1 MAGTPTIFHG
11 SFVHST
17 KEKDMVTHN
26 DMVIGVER
34 GKIIFIEH
42 ETRLPDLMSEYSV
55 PRDKVRHLEKWQF
68 LMPGLVDTHIHAP
81 QYAFAGSK
89 MDLQLYDWL
98 STYTFPTEAKFK
110 DLKYAMDVYSK
121 VVDRTL
127 KNGTTTACYFAT
139 LHRDATN
146 LLFQIIEKAGQ
157 RAYVGKVNM
166 DCCSPTYYKETM
178 EESLEDTKKFV
189 ESTVSKKNPLVT
201 PIITPRFTG
210 SCSEELIMSLGRLNQ
225 QYQLPVQTHE
235 LETRA
240 DVGTGGLNHLHIW
253 DKAGLLKHNT
263 VLAHCVYISEEE
275 LDLLKLRGSGI
286 AHCPNSNITLRS
298 GFLDVRHVL
307 EKGCKIGLG
316 TDVSGGYSCSM
327 LDALRS
333 ASQVSKTI
341 AIQREE
347 RGENYEI
354 LTYKE
359 LFRLATLGG
368 SEVMGLDETIGNFQ
382 VGKDFDGIVVDPLV
396 ENSPFDV
403 FSTDT
408 FSDIIQKFLFLG
420 DDRNMIDVF
429 VAGTRT
435 SGR

>member
-1 MAGTPTIFHG
+1 MADSATVFHG
-11 SFVHST
+11 TFVHST
-17 KEKDMVTHN
+17 KEEDMVIHS
-26 DMVIGVER
+26 DMVIGVKR

-42 ETRLPDLMSEYSV
+42 ETSLPDLMSEYSV
-55 PRDKVRHLEKWQF
+55 PRDNVRHLEKWQF
-68 LMPGLVDTHIHAP
+68 LIPGLVDTHIHAP
-81 QYAFAGSK
+81 QYTFAGSN

-98 STYTFPTEAKFK
+98 NTYTYPTEAKFK
-110 DLKYAMDVYSK
+110 DLTYAMDVYSK

-127 KNGTTTACYFAT
+127 KNGTTTACYYAT

-146 LLFQIIEKAGQ
+146 LLLQVIEKAGQ

-166 DCCSPTYYKETM
+166 DCRTPSFYQETT
-178 EESLEDTKKFV
+178 EESLEETEKFV
-189 ESTVSKKNPLVT
+189 ESTISKKNPLVT
-201 PIITPRFTG
+201 PIITPRSIGT
-210 SCSEELIMSLGRLNQ
+210 SSEELRTSLGQLSQ
-225 QYQLPVQTHE
+225 QYQLPVQTHV
-235 LETRA
+235 LETRGDLA
-240 DVGTGGLNHLHIW
+240 TFDHLHVW

-263 VLAHCVYISEEE
+263 VLAHCVYMSEVQ
-275 LDLLKLRGSGI
+275 LDLLRQRGSGI

-298 GFLDVRHVL
+298 GFLDVRNVL
-307 EKGCKIGLG
+307 AKGCKIGLA
-316 TDVSGGYSCSM
+316 TDVSGGYSSSM

-347 RGENYEI
+347 RGENYKM
-354 LTYKE
+354 LSYKE

-382 VGKDFDGIVVDPLV
+382 VGKDFDAIVVDPLV

-429 VAGTRT
+429 VAGTRA

>member
-1 MAGTPTIFHG
+1 MAETLTIFHG
-11 SFVHST
+11 TFVHST
-17 KEKDMVTHN
+17 KEEDMAIHN
-26 DMVIGVER
+26 DMVIGVRR
-34 GKIIFIEH
+34 GKIIFIEDD
-42 ETRLPDLMSEYSV
+42 TRLPDLMSEYSV
-55 PRDKVRHLEKWQF
+55 PLENVRHLEKWQF
-68 LMPGLVDTHIHAP
+68 LIPGLVDTHIHAP
-81 QYAFAGSK
+81 QYAFAGSN

-98 STYTFPTEAKFK
+98 KTYTYPTEAKFK
-110 DLKYAMDVYSK
+110 DLTYAMDVYTK

-127 KNGTTTACYFAT
+127 RNGTTTACYFAT

-146 LLFQIIEKAGQ
+146 LLCEVIEKAGQ
-157 RAYVGKVNM
+157 RAYVGKVNL
-166 DCCSPTYYKETM
+166 DCCSPSYYRETT
-178 EESLEDTKKFV
+178 EESLEETKKFI
-189 ESTVSKKNPLVT
+189 ESTISKKNPLVT
-201 PIITPRFTG
+201 PIITPRFIVT
-210 SCSEELIMSLGRLNQ
+210 CSEELLSSLGQLRE
-225 QYQLPVQTHE
+225 QYQLPVQTHV
-235 LETRA
+235 LETRG
-240 DVGTGGLNHLHIW
+240 DVDPETSNHLNVW
-253 DKAGLLKHNT
+253 DRTGLLKHNT
-263 VLAHCVYISEEE
+263 VLAHCVYMSDEEF
-275 LDLLKLRGSGI
+275 DLLKQRGSGI

-316 TDVSGGYSCSM
+316 TDVSGGYSSSM

-347 RGENYEI
+347 RGENYKI

-368 SEVMGLDETIGNFQ
+368 SEVMGLDKTIGNFQ
-382 VGKDFDGIVVDPLV
+382 VGKDFDAIVVDPLV

-408 FSDIIQKFLFLG
+408 FLDIIQKFLFLG
-420 DDRNMIDVF
+420 DDRNMIDIF
-429 VAGTRT
+429 VAGTRA